1 MKVLAR
7 TRSAATRQALADAAA
22 RIGAELVHAGPETGD
37 LSRDAVR
44 TGANVIF
51 LELRDTEDLARQR
64 QAAREVG
71 AALVLG
77 CHSPEACRAAALV
90 EPDEWILLPASPQ
103 EIGMRLVNA
112 ERRVRTAAGRRS
124 EAEAA
129 AFVRYRELL
138 HDAATGLPTLPVLI
152 PRVREWL
159 EAGDELM
166 LRYLHFVWLERI
178 EDVYGPEKLDEVIG
192 TVADAV
198 REFFQDKEAGEHVL
212 TLDHAGDEDF
222 ILITRARAATA
233 PGEAAAGAL
242 SHEIERLVHQRLAE
256 KHGRELASLAGLYIG
271 TATMRRDPGIRLERL
286 VYRAIRKA
294 ARTALDVGERERER
308 KAERLR
314 TMLREGA
321 VHMEYHPIVVTQTQ
335 NVYGYEALARGEYP
349 DLRSPELVFQ
359 IAQETNLIWEVGR
372 LLRRLAIEGIRDRLA
387 PDEFLFLNVDPHDF
401 EDPTFRELGPQ
412 DLGVVDPRR
421 IVLEIT
427 ERVAI
432 TDYPRFQEHLA
443 AFRALG
449 FRLAVDDAGSGYA
462 GLGSIANLAPDYIK
476 LDISLISDI
485 DSNFLKQNLVETMVS
500 FAEGQGAQVV
510 AEGVERPEELE
521 TIRQLGVHLAQGFLF
536 KHLEKGER
544 AAA

>member
-22 RIGAELVHAGPETGD
+22 EIGAELVHAAPEPGD

-44 TGANVIF
+44 AGADVIF
-51 LELRDTEDLARQR
+51 FELRDTEDLARQR
-64 QAAREVG
+64 EAAREVG
-71 AALVLG
+71 AALVVG
-77 CHSPEACRAAALV
+77 CHSPEACRAAALL
-90 EPDEWILLPASPQ
+90 EPEEWVLLPASAQ

-112 ERRVRTAAGRRS
+112 KRRAQAAAGPRG

-138 HDAATGLPTLPVLI
+138 HDAATGLPTLPVLM

-159 EAGDELM
+159 EAGEELT

-178 EDVYGPEKLDEVIG
+178 EDVYGSEKLDEVIG
-192 TVADAV
+192 TVAAAV
-198 REFFQDKEAGEHVL
+198 REFFRDEEAGEHVL

-222 ILITRARAATA
+222 ILITRALAATA
-233 PGEAAAGAL
+233 AGEAAASAL
-242 SHEIERLVHQRLAE
+242 SLEIERLVHKRIAE
-256 KHGRELASLAGLYIG
+256 RHGRELASLAGLYIG
-271 TATMRRDPGIRLERL
+271 TAVLRRDPGIKLERL
-286 VYRAIRKA
+286 VYRAIRDA
-294 ARTALDVGERERER
+294 ARAALDVGERERER
-308 KAERLR
+308 KADRLR

-335 NVYGYEALARGEYP
+335 DVYGYEALARGEYP
-349 DLRSPELVFQ
+349 DLRSPELLFQ
-359 IAQETNLIWEVGR
+359 IAQEANLVWEVGR
-372 LLRRLAIEGIRDRLA
+372 LLRRLAIEGIRDRLG
-387 PDEFLFLNVDPHDF
+387 PDQFLFLNVDPHDF
-401 EDPTFRELGPQ
+401 EDPTFRELGPR

-421 IVLEIT
+421 VVLEIT

-449 FRLAVDDAGSGYA
+449 FRFAVDDAGSGYA

-485 DSNFLKQNLVETMVS
+485 DSNFLKQNLVETMVG

-536 KHLEKGER
+536 KRPGEGER